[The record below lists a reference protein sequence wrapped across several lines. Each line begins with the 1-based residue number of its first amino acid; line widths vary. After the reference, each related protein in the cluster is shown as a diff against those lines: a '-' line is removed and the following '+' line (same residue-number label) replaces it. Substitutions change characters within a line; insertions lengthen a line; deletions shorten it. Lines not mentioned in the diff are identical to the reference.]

1 MDMYLTGCMEAAGRG
16 SRQRGAMYTK
26 DRAMGR
32 EDKRLPDVSRSR
44 DARHLRDCTK
54 KGPLDGFQEKKRL
67 PNERACHYKSAQPNS
82 LDQRGCPS
90 ERFARHVTRDKKF
103 AHKRPRPTGCVPSQ
117 EGVGPRRGSIPT

>member
-44 DARHLRDCTK
+44 GARHLRNLHQERSTRRM
-54 KGPLDGFQEKKRL
+54 PQEKKRS
-67 PNERACHYKSAQPNS
+67 PNERVCHYKSAQPNS
-82 LDQRGCPS
+82 LYQRGCPS
-90 ERFARHVTRDKKF
+90 ERLLDM
-103 AHKRPRPTGCVPSQ
+103 S
-117 EGVGPRRGSIPT
+117 